1 MKPIYYLLFVVAFAL
16 ACQQDDTI
24 TNSEGPTAEDKKAF
38 HQTLRNHIQAISDK
52 NLGELQKN
60 LSPDGMMYMIRP
72 NTPVIH
78 STDNYVEF
86 HQSWFQYDNWMLK
99 GAITDSHVGTDSGI
113 AVAEIRYD
121 IPNRDGKSYWNE
133 MTISY
138 GLKKVD
144 GQWYIIKDHSSS
156 VRKAPGF

>member
-1 MKPIYYLLFVVAFAL
+1 
-16 ACQQDDTI
+16 
-24 TNSEGPTAEDKKAF
+24 
-38 HQTLRNHIQAISDK
+38 
-52 NLGELQKN
+52 
-60 LSPDGMMYMIRP
+60 
-72 NTPVIH
+72 
-78 STDNYVEF
+78 
-86 HQSWFQYDNWMLK
+86 MLK